1 VKLGGSS
8 GSGQGSNNSGKGA
21 QGGNG
26 KGSQGGSGHDRWMA
40 ECADCGEEGD
50 LLCCEVG
57 PSHHNARHDVS
68 ASSAVIYIKC
78 PSLDAYIRLYVDP

>member
-1 VKLGGSS
+1 MKLGGGSA
-8 GSGQGSNNSGKGA
+8 SGQGSNNSGKGA
-21 QGGNG
+21 QGGSG

-57 PSHHNARHDVS
+57 LSQHNVSRKKRKVYAFS
-68 ASSAVIYIKC
+68 ASM
-78 PSLDAYIRLYVDP
+78 

>member
-1 VKLGGSS
+1 MKLGGGSA
-8 GSGQGSNNSGKGA
+8 SGQGSNNW
-21 QGGNG
+21 

-57 PSHHNARHDVS
+57 PSHHNIQVTWCVCLEGRHELAWLNAGLRSDFVTAPGPPE
-68 ASSAVIYIKC
+68 ASEK
-78 PSLDAYIRLYVDP
+78 